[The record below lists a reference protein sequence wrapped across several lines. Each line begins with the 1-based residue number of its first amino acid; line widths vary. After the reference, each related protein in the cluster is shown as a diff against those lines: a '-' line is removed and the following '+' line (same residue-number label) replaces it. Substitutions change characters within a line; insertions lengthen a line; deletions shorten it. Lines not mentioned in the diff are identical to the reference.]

1 MIEKTFRRETVMTS
15 KRYLGLGGAIM
26 LAVAAW
32 THPALAQFPVQGQD
46 GHANDA
52 NNRVGS
58 GGYNSGGARGPVV
71 NGNQIV
77 TRNVT
82 AGREF
87 RGPVGYSA
95 AGDFTGPISGL
106 NVDRFVKNSTGV
118 P

>member
-1 MIEKTFRRETVMTS
+1 MIDRTFRQETVMTS
-15 KRYLGLGGAIM
+15 KRYLGLGGAVM

-58 GGYNSGGARGPVV
+58 GGYNNGVPRGPAVT
-71 NGNQIV
+71 GNQIV

-87 RGPVGYSA
+87 RDRVGYTDPYS
-95 AGDFTGPISGL
+95 FTGPIGG
-106 NVDRFVKNSTGV
+106 GV
-118 P
+118 V